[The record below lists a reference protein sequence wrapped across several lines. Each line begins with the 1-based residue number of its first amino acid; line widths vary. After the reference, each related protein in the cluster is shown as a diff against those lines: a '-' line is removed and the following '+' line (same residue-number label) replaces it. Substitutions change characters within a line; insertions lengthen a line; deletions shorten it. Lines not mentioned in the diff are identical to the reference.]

1 MRITLALALAAAV
14 AVPAIAAD
22 TAQQSTMK
30 TCASQWKATPAAD
43 QKKTT
48 YKAYMST
55 CMKAPAAAPAAA
67 AATPAKPAAP
77 AAAMTAKPA
86 AMSGMAMTA
95 KPAAAAAA
103 GGGKAKCKD
112 GTVVSYKK
120 RSGTCSGHK
129 GVDTWM

>member
-1 MRITLALALAAAV
+1 MRLVLALAIAAAV
-14 AVPAIAAD
+14 ALPAVAAD

-30 TCASQWKATPAAD
+30 TCAAKWKATPAAD

-48 YKAYMST
+48 YKDYMSG
-55 CMKAPAAAPAAA
+55 CMKAPAAAP
-67 AATPAKPAAP
+67 AP

-86 AMSGMAMTA
+86 APAPAAAMTA
-95 KPAAAAAA
+95 KPAKPATTTAAA

-112 GTVVSYKK
+112 GTVVTYKN